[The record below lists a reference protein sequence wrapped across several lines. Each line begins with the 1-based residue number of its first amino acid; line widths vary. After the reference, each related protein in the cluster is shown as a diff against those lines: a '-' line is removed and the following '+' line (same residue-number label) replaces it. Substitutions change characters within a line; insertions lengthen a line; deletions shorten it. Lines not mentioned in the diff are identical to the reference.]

1 MQFSGPLAVFTA
13 LLTLVAFPAL
23 IQADSTEL
31 YGDIENTEYG
41 DFESLS
47 QTREQQKHLCHRE
60 VPTVFFQTEK
70 DSPVRGNGSTIY
82 YHRIEVCCA
91 GYRRDAHSQDC
102 VPDCSESSPDNCRNG
117 FCRSPG
123 NCECFAEFVRNEQGA
138 CIHTCPIACQYG
150 RCYLNGTC
158 ACHRGFVLDQDTR
171 QFCRPQ
177 CSQACGTHEECVA
190 PGQCDCSP
198 GYRRTAD
205 LGCQP
210 VCAPDCGFGKC
221 VAPNQCD
228 CFAGF
233 IKRPNRNVCEAECYL
248 NCENGF
254 CESRY
259 KCHCREGYHYNVNTT
274 SCLPVC
280 IDNCGQGNGVC
291 IAPGV
296 CRCFEG
302 YEAHGADCRPKC
314 QRSCGKFGRCVAPE
328 ICGCGQGQ
336 QHCRNGSC
344 DDVEHCTCPAGETH
358 FIDRCLKPDQ
368 LIQQLNTSE
377 KRKHFNRQ
385 LAYEFNALIGRLFNF

>member
-60 VPTVFFQTEK
+60 VP
-70 DSPVRGNGSTIY
+70 
-82 YHRIEVCCA
+82 
-91 GYRRDAHSQDC
+91 
-102 VPDCSESSPDNCRNG
+102 
-117 FCRSPG
+117 
-123 NCECFAEFVRNEQGA
+123 
-138 CIHTCPIACQYG
+138 
-150 RCYLNGTC
+150 
-158 ACHRGFVLDQDTR
+158 
-171 QFCRPQ
+171 
-177 CSQACGTHEECVA
+177 
-190 PGQCDCSP
+190 
-198 GYRRTAD
+198 
-205 LGCQP
+205 
-210 VCAPDCGFGKC
+210 
-221 VAPNQCD
+221 
-228 CFAGF
+228 
-233 IKRPNRNVCEAECYL
+233 